1 MRKFYIFNINR
12 EFAILTK
19 ELPYNLYKTLEELY
33 YLKKQDYNLG
43 VAIFEKVAIPIDKK
57 MLNLSIFNDYKDNQY
72 YTKFNNLHMIN
83 NYYSNEQTTLAINKA
98 FLTLET
104 TTLHPAFLKEL
115 DKNNYYF
122 ACDFKNKDY
131 FWLSSLA

>member
-1 MRKFYIFNINR
+1 MRKFYIFNINK

-57 MLNLSIFNDYKDNQY
+57 LLNITLFNDYKNNQY
-72 YTKFNNLHMIN
+72 YTKFNNIHMIN
-83 NYYSNEQTTLAINKA
+83 NYYSNEKTKLAVNKA

-104 TTLHPAFLKEL
+104 TIIHPSFLKEL
-115 DKNNYYF
+115 DKDHFYF

-131 FWLSSLA
+131 FWVSSLA

>member
-1 MRKFYIFNINR
+1 MRKFYIFNINQ
-12 EFAILTK
+12 EFAILTR

-33 YLKKQDYNLG
+33 YLKQQDYSIG
-43 VAIFEKVAIPIDKK
+43 VAIFEKVALPIDKK
-57 MLNLSIFNDYKDNQY
+57 NLNINIFNEFKNNQY

-83 NYYSNEQTTLAINKA
+83 NYYSNEKTTLAINKA

-104 TTLHPAFLKEL
+104 TTIHPSFLKEL
-115 DKNNYYF
+115 KNSNYF